1 MVGLGKYN
9 SLKSMHLIL
18 AEIFGLDVLL
28 DSKFGVHLLE
38 INAGPSLSID
48 GVEEVNP
55 DYEPAPSEKV
65 CRCMKNPHP
74 HIHKISTV
82 DTLIKSIV
90 VQGALSI
97 ILDIDHSSEL
107 ILCDYI

>member
-1 MVGLGKYN
+1 MVGLGKYDSIN
-9 SLKSMHLIL
+9 FIHLIRD
-18 AEIFGLDVLL
+18 EIFGLDVLL
-28 DSKFGVHLLE
+28 DSKFRVHLLE

-48 GVEEVNP
+48 GVEEVDP

-82 DTLIKSIV
+82 DTLIKSVV

-97 ILDIDHSSEL
+97 MLDIEHSSKVMDV
-107 ILCDYI
+107 IY